1 MREAAE
7 GLVAGR
13 YRANRK
19 IGEGAIGEVWEG
31 THLSLGIKIAIKR
44 LLPVH
49 QGNHELVARFRR
61 EAFLIGRV
69 RSEYVAR
76 VIDFIQDDASG
87 PALIMEFIDGE
98 SLYDLLQR
106 RLLSV
111 EEAVSLGSDVL
122 AGLDELH
129 RAQVVHRDL
138 KPGNIIIEGRARG
151 GHRAV
156 LVDFGMGRIIP
167 RGGAADGD
175 DEPTG
180 ITRNGIALGTL
191 EYMAPEQILNSRGV
205 TGAADLYAL
214 GAILFRALAGRFPFA
229 GDSPMS
235 LVRAKL
241 TEDAPQLVLARG
253 DPLALGLIQVVGRAL
268 SRDVARRYQ
277 SADEMVAH
285 LNELRSRIQPG
296 QPLFASSP
304 AARLSSDPLPPLSIP
319 PPPSL
324 PSLHHGPLS
333 SRNAPMP
340 YADVAEDETLAMP
353 PARRQGATSV
363 PSTAAAATASG
374 VGTTMASGPGVGAP
388 MPSGMGVGAPMPSG
402 MGVGAPMP
410 SGMGV
415 GAPMASG
422 AGTPMSTSR
431 GRAAYGGN
439 QYVSAP
445 TPRPSGSIRPAP
457 SGPPAKPSKAGPS
470 LKVLGLAMLTVFGLI
485 IGGGLGLVYVIRR
498 EAAVQAPPAGATATP
513 DEAPAL
519 PPAPPEAPK
528 ASAAATEA
536 PPRPAPSGGAKNV
549 VDLDD
554 LPSEPARPKPKGAR
568 LAARRVRAVVE
579 RRRIGHGPRG
589 GARAAC
595 RGGAG

>member
-31 THLSLGIKIAIKR
+31 THLALGIKIAIKR
-44 LLPVH
+44 LLAVH
-49 QGNHELVARFRR
+49 QTNHELIARFRR

-76 VIDFIQDDASG
+76 VIDFVTDDPAG
-87 PALIMEFIDGE
+87 PALVMEFIDGE
-98 SLYDLLQR
+98 SLYDLLHR

-111 EEAVSLGSDVL
+111 EEAVALGSDVL

-167 RGGAADGD
+167 RGGATADGD

-214 GAILFRALAGRFPFA
+214 GAILFRALTGRFPFT
-229 GDSPMS
+229 GESPMA

-241 TEDAPQLVLARG
+241 TEEAPPIVLARG
-253 DPLALGLIQVVGRAL
+253 DPLALGLIQIVAKAL
-268 SRDVARRYQ
+268 TRDVARRYQ
-277 SADEMVAH
+277 SAEEMLAH
-285 LNELRSRIQPG
+285 LNDLRSRIQPG

-304 AARLSSDPLPPLSIP
+304 AARLSNEPLPPLSIP

-324 PSLHHGPLS
+324 PSLHTPRARTAPLG
-333 SRNAPMP
+333 
-340 YADVAEDETLAMP
+340 YADVVDDETLAMH
-353 PARRQGATSV
+353 
-363 PSTAAAATASG
+363 ASG
-374 VGTTMASGPGVGAP
+374 RRPAYGPSSSAASGSMPSSASAPAPSHAGAP
-388 MPSGMGVGAPMPSG
+388 MPSHAGAPMPSHFG
-402 MGVGAPMP
+402 APAPAGVGTTLASAGSGPLPAPPGRPMYGP
-410 SGMGV
+410 PPQPGFA
-415 GAPMASG
+415 APPPRQTG
-422 AGTPMSTSR
+422 PI
-431 GRAAYGGN
+431 
-439 QYVSAP
+439 AP
-445 TPRPSGSIRPAP
+445 APAPKSGSP
-457 SGPPAKPSKAGPS
+457 
-470 LKVLGLAMLTVFGLI
+470 LKVLGLALLTVFGLI

-498 EAAVQAPPAGATATP
+498 EAAAPVAEARPAAEEPPAAS
-513 DEAPAL
+513 
-519 PPAPPEAPK
+519 EAPK
-528 ASAAATEA
+528 APPAPEALKAPAAASQAPEA
-536 PPRPAPSGGAKNV
+536 SARPASSGGAKNV
-549 VDLDD
+549 IDLDD
-554 LPSEPARPKPKGAR
+554 LPAEPPGQGRPSKPKGAR
-568 LAARRVRAVVE
+568 
-579 RRRIGHGPRG
+579 
-589 GARAAC
+589 
-595 RGGAG
+595 